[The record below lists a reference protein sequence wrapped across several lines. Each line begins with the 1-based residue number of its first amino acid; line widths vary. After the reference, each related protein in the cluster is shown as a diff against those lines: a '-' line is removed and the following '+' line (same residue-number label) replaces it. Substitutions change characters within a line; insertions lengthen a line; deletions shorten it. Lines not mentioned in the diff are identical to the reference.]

1 MLPTLKSKQEVCNQ
15 LKETL
20 TQQKYHNRK
29 FDELTAEVDVISE
42 MSGQSTAVFRNHDQ
56 YLSSVLGI
64 VKNTQLG
71 LALQTP
77 RDTEAKLQKQYD

>member
-20 TQQKYHNRK
+20 TQQKNHNRK

-42 MSGQSTAVFRNHDQ
+42 MSGQSTAENHDQ

-77 RDTEAKLQKQYD
+77 RDTETKLQKQYD